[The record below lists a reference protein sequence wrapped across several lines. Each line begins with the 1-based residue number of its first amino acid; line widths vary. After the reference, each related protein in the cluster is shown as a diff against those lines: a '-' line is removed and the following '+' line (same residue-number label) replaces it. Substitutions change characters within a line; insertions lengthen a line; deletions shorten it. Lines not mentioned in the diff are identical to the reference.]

1 MARIRGAVTLS
12 GLTLVGLVLLG
23 HYYFNFSGATVQ
35 ETTFNLLSGLGQN
48 SEFSWDSIATTKE
61 LKWHPCYDSGLQCAR
76 LEVPL
81 NYSDPDGRK
90 ASIALIRKPA
100 DVPPESGFYRGP
112 VLFNP
117 GGPGASGVEFIK
129 GGAESFSK
137 ILGPQFDIVGF
148 DPRGILYSTPTALFF
163 KTKAERAMW
172 HQGKFIRIANST
184 DEGVARTWARSFVVN
199 QLAAETDDGY
209 LRHINT
215 ENTARDMLRIV
226 EAHGRS
232 RIQYWGF
239 SYGSVLGATF
249 ASLFPSRI
257 ERLIIDG
264 VVDAENYYATLWSNN
279 LLDTDKAMDSF
290 YTGCAEAGP
299 EGCALWAPTASDI
312 KANLTKIISTVRSK
326 PVPIRTK
333 TGYGLLDYAMLRITL
348 LSGLF
353 SPYESFP
360 NLAQG
365 FAELAAGNG
374 TKLFDRMNPEAFQC
388 NCESKVPDVKFSLDS
403 YDAVLC
409 NDGDDIPDDLES
421 AEKYFEMMME
431 TSNWSEIWASI
442 RLGCV
447 NWPKFPKDRFK
458 GPFKASTSHP
468 ILLIGNTADPVTPL
482 WAAKKMSKGF
492 KDSVVLTQDSVGH
505 ASLSAPSVCTQKYV
519 RDYFIDGTLPE
530 PGTICHPVS
539 GPFST
544 KADQA
549 FLSTMAVEEQDI
561 FAAVSALSQN
571 SGIAGPV
578 NVMRFKAE
586 TKGCL
591 TVLCESSTLRYSR
604 GVTTIDSTTKVAD

>member
-1 MARIRGAVTLS
+1 MGRIRSAIALA
-12 GLTLVGLVLLG
+12 GLMVVGLILLG
-23 HYYFNFSGATVQ
+23 HYHLDFSKATVQ
-35 ETTFNLLSGLGQN
+35 EATFNLLSGIAKD
-48 SEFSWDSIATTKE
+48 SEFSWDNIPTTKE
-61 LKWHPCYDSGLQCAR
+61 LKWRGCYHSGLQCAR

-81 NYSDPDGRK
+81 NYSDPEGRK

-129 GGAESFSK
+129 STADEFSK

-148 DPRGILYSTPTALFF
+148 DPRGILHSTPTALFF

-172 HQGKFIRIANST
+172 SKGEVFIIANNT

-226 EAHGRS
+226 EAHGRTK
-232 RIQYWGF
+232 IQYWGF

-249 ASLFPSRI
+249 ASLFPDRV

-264 VVDAENYYATLWSNN
+264 VVDSENYYATLWSNN
-279 LLDTDKAMDSF
+279 LLDADKAMDSF
-290 YTGCAEAGP
+290 YTGCAVAGP
-299 EGCALWAPTASDI
+299 EGCALWAPTPSDI
-312 KANLTKIISTVRSK
+312 KVNITRIINSVRLK

-333 TGYGLLDYAMLRITL
+333 AGYGLLDYTMLRVAL
-348 LSGLF
+348 FSGLYG
-353 SPYESFP
+353 PYESFP
-360 NLAQG
+360 YLAQG

-374 TKLFDRMNPEAFQC
+374 TKLFNRMHPEAFQC
-388 NCESKVPDVKFSLDS
+388 DCDGKVPDVKVSLDS
-403 YDAVLC
+403 YAAVLC
-409 NDGDDIPDDLES
+409 NDGDDIPNDLES

-431 TSNWSEIWASI
+431 ISNWSEVWASI
-442 RLGCV
+442 RLNCV
-447 NWPKFPKDRFK
+447 NWPKFPKDHFQ

-468 ILLIGNTADPVTPL
+468 ILVIGNTADPVTPL

-505 ASLSAPSVCTQKYV
+505 ASVSAPSVCTQKYV
-519 RDYFIDGTLPE
+519 RDYFVDGTLPE
-530 PGTICHPVS
+530 PGTVCHPVT

-544 KADQA
+544 KADEA
-549 FLSTMAVEEQDI
+549 LLSMMTVEEQEI
-561 FAAVSALSQN
+561 YAAVSALSRN
-571 SGIAGPV
+571 SGIVAPIDVLKSKLETRGCAGV
-578 NVMRFKAE
+578 
-586 TKGCL
+586 
-591 TVLCESSTLRYSR
+591 
-604 GVTTIDSTTKVAD
+604 